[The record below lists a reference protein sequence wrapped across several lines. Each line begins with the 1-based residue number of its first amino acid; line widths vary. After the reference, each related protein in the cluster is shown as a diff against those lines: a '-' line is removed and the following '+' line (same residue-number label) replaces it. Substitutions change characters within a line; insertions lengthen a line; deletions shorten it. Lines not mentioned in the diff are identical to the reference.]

1 MVCGISIQMYIMTK
15 ISSTPL
21 MLAIIVKIGLIA
33 KDWFFAPVNIYIWG
47 KYVLAP
53 STTTLLRFSPLK
65 YQKLRFGP
73 LNYQTVTF

>member
-33 KDWFFAPVNIYIWG
+33 KDWFFAPVNIYI
-47 KYVLAP
+47 YLFHL
-53 STTTLLRFSPLK
+53 S
-65 YQKLRFGP
+65 
-73 LNYQTVTF
+73 